1 MNTLDPTA
9 LKQGAWVSLTFA
21 VPFSIGSRL
30 MADHDANSPWVS
42 VLWLAALGGFALGA
56 GIAAWAQRTGFP
68 LLHGLVCAGGTYIAA
83 QSVFIMIKLFRG
95 GSVSWLAVFFTFT
108 VVLTAGLVG
117 GGLGSALR
125 KRGLVPTT
133 ERDARRRTEL
143 DQQNDIDQLRD
154 DERDGD
160 GGLR

>member
-9 LKQGAWVSLTFA
+9 LKQGAWVSLIFA
-21 VPFSIGSRL
+21 VPFSVGSRL
-30 MADHDANSPWVS
+30 VADNESNSPWVS

-56 GIAAWAQRTGFP
+56 GIAAWVQRTGFP

-83 QSVFIMIKLFRG
+83 QAVFIVIKLFRG
-95 GSVSWLAVFFTFT
+95 GSISWLAVIFTFT

-125 KRGLVPTT
+125 KRGLMPSA
-133 ERDARRRTEL
+133 ERS
-143 DQQNDIDQLRD
+143 QLRD
-154 DERDGD
+154 IERNGD
-160 GGLR
+160 GGLQ

>member
-1 MNTLDPTA
+1 MTTLDRAA
-9 LKQGAWVSLTFA
+9 LKQGAWVSLVFA

-56 GIAAWAQRTGFP
+56 GIAAWVQRTGFP

-83 QSVFIMIKLFRG
+83 QSVFIIVKLFRG
-95 GSVSWLAVFFTFT
+95 GSISWLAVFFTFT
-108 VVLTAGLVG
+108 VVITAGLVG

-133 ERDARRRTEL
+133 ERRVPQSPEL
-143 DQQNDIDQLRD
+143 EQHSDNEQQ
-154 DERDGD
+154 GD
-160 GGLR
+160 GGYL